1 MLGRTRLQVGDVL
14 GFDKRGGMN
23 SGAKIWGSFAELIRE
38 RKRMHTDFSIAYELV
53 KSMSRGILL
62 FGFVD
67 SQLWVGVASYCTVV
81 TEACRAHD
89 IKWYLFVSQ
98 QVEMLL

>member
-1 MLGRTRLQVGDVL
+1 VTFWDSTSEVDGLRCENLGKLCRVDQGKEKDSHRFLDRLRAGKIDVE
-14 GFDKRGGMN
+14 G
-23 SGAKIWGSFAELIRE
+23 
-38 RKRMHTDFSIAYELV
+38 Y
-53 KSMSRGILL
+53 ILL

-67 SQLWVGVASYCTVV
+67 SQLWVGVSNYCTVV

-89 IKWYLFVSQ
+89 IKWYWFVSQ